1 MRRHLLSNFKA
12 AAVFFKKHLFTTSE
26 RRQIVDAISRAE
38 KMTSGEIRV
47 HVEARCP
54 GAVLDRA
61 VEVFQDLDMQKT
73 VLRNGVLIYLA
84 WEDRKLA
91 VIGDK
96 GINELVPSDFW
107 DTTVE
112 KMTSFLRQQKYV
124 DGVVHGIDEAGRQ
137 LTQYFPYYA
146 GDKNELSNDISE
158 G

>member
-1 MRRHLLSNFKA
+1 ML
-12 AAVFFKKHLFTTSE
+12 FKKHIFSASE
-26 RRQIVDAISRAE
+26 RRQIVDAIGRAE

-47 HVEARCP
+47 HVEPRCK

-61 VEVFQDLDMQKT
+61 ADIFHKLGMQKT

-96 GINELVPSDFW
+96 GINEVVPTDFW
-107 DTTVE
+107 DTTAE
-112 KMTSFLRQQKYV
+112 EMTALFRQQKYMA
-124 DGVVHGIDEAGRQ
+124 GVVHGIEQAGTK

>member
-1 MRRHLLSNFKA
+1 M
-12 AAVFFKKHLFTTSE
+12 FFKKHIFSASE
-26 RRQIVDAISRAE
+26 RQRIVEAIGRAE

-54 GAVLDRA
+54 AAVLDRA
-61 VEVFQDLDMQKT
+61 TDVFHKLEMQKT

-91 VIGDK
+91 IIGDK
-96 GINELVPSDFW
+96 GINEVVPPDFW

-112 KMTSFLRQQKYV
+112 KMTTLFREQKYV
-124 DGVVHGIDEAGRQ
+124 DGVVHGIAEAGSQ
-137 LTQYFPYYA
+137 LTKYFPYYK

>member
-1 MRRHLLSNFKA
+1 ML
-12 AAVFFKKHLFTTSE
+12 FKKHIFSSAE
-26 RRQIVDAISRAE
+26 RRHIVDAISRAE

-47 HVEARCP
+47 HVEAQCP
-54 GAVLDRA
+54 GTVLDRA
-61 VEVFQDLDMQKT
+61 ADVFHQLGMRKT
-73 VLRNGVLIYLA
+73 VLRNGVLIYVA

-96 GINELVPSDFW
+96 GINDVVPSDFW

-112 KMTSFLRQQKYV
+112 KMTTLFRQQKYV
-124 DGVVHGIDEAGRQ
+124 DGIVHGIEEAGRQ
-137 LTQYFPYYA
+137 LTKYFPYYA

>member
-1 MRRHLLSNFKA
+1 M
-12 AAVFFKKHLFTTSE
+12 FFKKHIFSRSE

-38 KMTSGEIRV
+38 KLTSGEIRV
-47 HVEARCP
+47 HVEPKCP

-61 VEVFQDLDMQKT
+61 ADVFHKLEMQKT

-96 GINELVPSDFW
+96 GINEVVPADFW

-112 KMTSFLRQQKYV
+112 KMTALFRQQKYV
-124 DGVVHGIDEAGRQ
+124 DGVVYGIDEAGRL

>member
-1 MRRHLLSNFKA
+1 ML
-12 AAVFFKKHLFTTSE
+12 FKKHLFSASE
-26 RRQIVDAISRAE
+26 RRQIVDAIGHAE

-47 HVEARCP
+47 HVEPRCT

-61 VEVFQDLDMQKT
+61 ADVFHKLGMQKT

-96 GINELVPSDFW
+96 GINEAVPADFW
-107 DTTVE
+107 DITAE
-112 KMTSFLRQQKYV
+112 EMTALFRQQKYV
-124 DGVVHGIDEAGRQ
+124 AGVVHGIEQTGIK
-137 LTQYFPYYA
+137 LTQFFPYYA